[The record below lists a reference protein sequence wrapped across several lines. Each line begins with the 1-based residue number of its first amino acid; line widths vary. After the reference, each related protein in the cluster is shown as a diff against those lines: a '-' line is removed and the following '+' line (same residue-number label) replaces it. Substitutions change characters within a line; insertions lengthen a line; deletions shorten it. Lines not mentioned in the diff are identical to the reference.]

1 MFLHFWVCLI
11 DNKFN
16 VELIIR
22 SGSVVKSHLWW
33 LSFYRTL
40 FQPIIIMVNRQLSEK
55 NEEIEV
61 AKPRKGGG
69 EEFLKGWFR
78 KVGGSCVSAEAMR
91 GGLDLP
97 ALMTHWLPWVKP
109 YQALQERHP
118 PSHPNSLIPSMDEES
133 HNHAIAVDEE
143 EVIAGIRSFGK
154 DSAVGPDWLR
164 SQHLK
169 YIISVECAWSPS
181 ITSCSDS
188 LVLYRG

>member
-11 DNKFN
+11 DKFN

-22 SGSVVKSHLWW
+22 SVVKSHLWW

-61 AKPRKGGG
+61 AKPRKGG

-109 YQALQERHP
+109 YQALLERHP

-154 DSAVGPDWLR
+154 VQLGDQIGLDLNIWN
-164 SQHLK
+164 
-169 YIISVECAWSPS
+169 ISYLLSVHGRQALLPALTLFVC
-181 ITSCSDS
+181 
-188 LVLYRG
+188 LVL